1 MDELFSVHGH
11 TNGVTS
17 CVELHGEE
25 LGKFEREYSWLA
37 PKWQREG
44 SRMETYD
51 MCKEV
56 DNQLTRKATPQ
67 ILAMA
72 DLKADPVSL
81 LLTIL
86 RGVYKATYTQWREVG
101 AM

>member
-1 MDELFSVHGH
+1 
-11 TNGVTS
+11 
-17 CVELHGEE
+17 
-25 LGKFEREYSWLA
+25 
-37 PKWQREG
+37 
-44 SRMETYD
+44 
-51 MCKEV
+51 
-56 DNQLTRKATPQ
+56 
-67 ILAMA
+67 MA